1 MIFLQN
7 INLNQK
13 YFFLNQENFT
23 FNVTFKYL
31 YMNYFFSFQIYR
43 MTPDIPTLLKTI
55 LEYEERNVNIN

>member
-13 YFFLNQENFT
+13 YFFFNQENFT

-31 YMNYFFSFQIYR
+31 YMIFFFLFNMYR
-43 MTPDIPTLLKTI
+43 MTPDIPTLLKQFWKMRR
-55 LEYEERNVNIN
+55 EM